1 MKPKN
6 MITFAAALIAVALPA
21 LSGQEAPPAG
31 VVPDAMKKQEAASTE
46 EQSGPRLTDIDRL
59 FDEPQAENS
68 ESEEDGQNGMAD
80 LNDSFAAPSNQEMT
94 LDASDLI
101 SVDYPNEEIRTV
113 LRNVADLYTLNL
125 VVPDTLVGTTSI
137 KLRDVTWRQIYS
149 VVLDPVGYTYIEEGS
164 IIKVVSR
171 DALNIEPPVTEIFMV
186 NYAEAEAIAATVKNL
201 VDSTAGGAVQVDVR
215 SNALI
220 VSERASKMESI
231 RSVIERLDKPTQQV
245 FIETRFIEV
254 SDTDVKNIGVN
265 WSTLRNYEVS
275 VGNISKTYGK
285 TFDRDRIE
293 SGGFEKGASTNVA
306 ETSFSGGAG
315 EIEGNGVSRGQLI
328 DNLTG
333 QKVLDLTS
341 IGDSTLITDAVNNLY
356 SLVDNKGLTRT
367 SSAVFSADE
376 FGFVLSAL
384 KEQGG
389 SRLVSNPTVVTLN
402 NQEAMIS
409 VGEQFPIPSYQYNEE
424 TGGFEVSGFEF
435 KDIGIILKVTPSV
448 NHTGLISLKVVPEV
462 SSRTGERSFGGAG
475 NATIPIISTRRTE
488 TQIALK
494 DGFTMGIG
502 GLMESAGSENNNQ
515 VPVLGK
521 MPGLGRLFKH
531 ESKTETKRNLL
542 IFITARILPSEEADF
557 EDVFSEEMMK
567 AAGVDAVA
575 LKNR

>member
-1 MKPKN
+1 MKSNNIIKL
-6 MITFAAALIAVALPA
+6 AAVFAVALPA
-21 LSGQEAPPAG
+21 LHAQEAPPVG
-31 VVPDAMKKQEAASTE
+31 VVNDGLRDAPTATAE
-46 EQSGPRLTDIDRL
+46 EPSAGPQFTDIDRL
-59 FDEPQAENS
+59 FDDPDAPVEKPAV
-68 ESEEDGQNGMAD
+68 EDDGVSGVA
-80 LNDSFAAPSNQEMT
+80 DSFASSLGGEMT

-125 VVPDTLVGTTSI
+125 VVPETLVGTTSI

-149 VVLDPVGYTYIEEGS
+149 VVLDPVGYTFIEEGS

-171 DALNIEPPVTEIFMV
+171 ETLNIEPPVTEIFMV
-186 NYAEAEAIAATVKNL
+186 NYADADSIANTLRNL
-201 VDSTAGGAVQVDVR
+201 VDTAKGGAVQVDKR

-220 VSERASKMESI
+220 VSERASKMDSI
-231 RSVIERLDKPTQQV
+231 RQVVERLDKPTQQV

-254 SDTDVKNIGVN
+254 TDTDVKNIGVN
-265 WSTLRNYEVS
+265 WSTLRNYGIQAGNIQTDYERVS
-275 VGNISKTYGK
+275 GGLRDKASADEYNLGDVTVTNGAASVSGVGN
-285 TFDRDRIE
+285 
-293 SGGFEKGASTNVA
+293 
-306 ETSFSGGAG
+306 
-315 EIEGNGVSRGQLI
+315 SRGTYR

-333 QKVLDLTS
+333 TTLLDASTTGRTS
-341 IGDSTLITDAVNNLY
+341 VFTDAFNSLRSIANNK
-356 SLVDNKGLTRT
+356 NT
-367 SSAVFSADE
+367 SAIFSADQ
-376 FGFVLSAL
+376 FGVVLSAL

-448 NHTGLISLKVVPEV
+448 NHNGLISLKVVPEV
-462 SSRTGERSFGGAG
+462 SSRTGEVNFGGAG
-475 NATIPIISTRRTE
+475 SASIPVISTRRTE

-502 GLMESAGSENNNQ
+502 GLMESSGTENNNH
-515 VPVLGK
+515 VPMLGK
-521 MPGLGRLFKH
+521 VPGLGRLFKH
-531 ESKTETKRNLL
+531 ESKTETTRNLL

-557 EDVFSEEMMK
+557 EDVFSQEMME
-567 AAGVDAVA
+567 ATGVDAVS

>member
-1 MKPKN
+1 MKSN
-6 MITFAAALIAVALPA
+6 IIISFAAAGFAAGLTA
-21 LSGQEAPPAG
+21 LSA
-31 VVPDAMKKQEAASTE
+31 QEAAPAGAVRDGLLESPEKSAE
-46 EQSGPRLTDIDRL
+46 EQVAGPRITDIDRL
-59 FDEPQAENS
+59 FQDPQAEEKETPAKDS
-68 ESEEDGQNGMAD
+68 GATALNG
-80 LNDSFAAPSNQEMT
+80 SFSAPVASEMT

-125 VVPDTLVGTTSI
+125 VVPESLVGTTSL

-149 VVLDPVGYTYIEEGS
+149 VVLDPVGYTFIEEGA

-171 DALNIEPPVTEIFMV
+171 DSLNIEPPITEIFMV
-186 NYAEAEAIAATVKNL
+186 NYAEADSIATTLRNL
-201 VDSTAGGAVQVDVR
+201 VDSSKGGAVQVDKR

-220 VSERASKMESI
+220 VSERASKMDSI
-231 RSVIERLDKPTQQV
+231 RAVVERLDKPTQQV

-254 SDTDVKNIGVN
+254 TDTDVKNIGVN
-265 WSTLRNYEVS
+265 WSSLRNY
-275 VGNISKTYGK
+275 
-285 TFDRDRIE
+285 
-293 SGGFEKGASTNVA
+293 
-306 ETSFSGGAG
+306 
-315 EIEGNGVSRGQLI
+315 GVSAGQLQSVYNRESSGTRGNEFS
-328 DNLTG
+328 DDSNTG
-333 QKVLDLTS
+333 DVAFDQ
-341 IGDSTLITDAVNNLY
+341 GDASVDGLGDRRGT
-356 SLVDNKGLTRT
+356 LVDNRT
-367 SSAVFSADE
+367 NQTLLDMSATGTSNLVTSAFNSLKNITNGRNTSAVFSADQ

-389 SRLVSNPTVVTLN
+389 SRLVSNPTIVTLN

-448 NHTGLISLKVVPEV
+448 NHNGLITLKVVPEV

-475 NATIPIISTRRTE
+475 NASIPIISTRRTD

-502 GLMESAGSENNNQ
+502 GLMESSGSENNNQ
-515 VPVLGK
+515 VPLLGK
-521 MPGLGRLFKH
+521 IPGLGRMFKH
-531 ESKTETKRNLL
+531 ESKSETKRNLL

-557 EDVFSEEMMK
+557 EDVFSQEMMTET
-567 AAGVDAVA
+567 GVDAVS
-575 LKNR
+575 LRNR

>member
-1 MKPKN
+1 MRNMKSN
-6 MITFAAALIAVALPA
+6 NIITLAAAMLAVALPA

-31 VVPDAMKKQEAASTE
+31 VVPDAMKEQNAAPAE
-46 EQSGPRLTDIDRL
+46 EQAGPRLTDIDRL
-59 FDEPQAENS
+59 FDEPEAENNQAAD
-68 ESEEDGQNGMAD
+68 EDQNGMAA
-80 LNDSFAAPSNQEMT
+80 LSDSFASPANQEMT

-113 LRNVADLYTLNL
+113 LRNVADLYMLNL
-125 VVPDTLVGTTSI
+125 VVPDTLVGSTSI

-149 VVLDPVGYTYIEEGS
+149 VVLEPVGYTYIEEGT

-171 DALNIEPPVTEIFMV
+171 DALNVEPPVTEIFMV
-186 NYAEAEAIAATVKNL
+186 NYAEANSIAATVETL
-201 VDSTAGGAVQVDVR
+201 VDAGAGGAVRVDKR

-220 VSERASKMESI
+220 VSERASKMEGI
-231 RSVIERLDKPTQQV
+231 RAVIERLDKPTQQV

-254 SDTDVKNIGVN
+254 TDTDIKNIGVN
-265 WSTLRNYEVS
+265 WSSLREYGMSAGQLQSVYNRDSAGTRGKNFSDDYNTGDVS
-275 VGNISKTYGK
+275 FTQGGASVEGVGN
-285 TFDRDRIE
+285 R
-293 SGGFEKGASTNVA
+293 
-306 ETSFSGGAG
+306 
-315 EIEGNGVSRGQLI
+315 RGRLV

-333 QKVLDLTS
+333 QAVMDLS
-341 IGDSTLITDAVNNLY
+341 STGSSNLATAAFN
-356 SLVDNKGLTRT
+356 SLKNISNGRQT
-367 SSAVFSADE
+367 SAVFSASE
-376 FGFVLSAL
+376 FGFVIGAL

-402 NQEAMIS
+402 NQEALIS
-409 VGEQFPIPSYQYNEE
+409 VGEQYPIPSYQYNEE

-448 NHTGLISLKVVPEV
+448 NHNGLITLKVNPEV
-462 SSRTGERSFGGAG
+462 SSSTRSVNFGGASG
-475 NATIPIISTRRTE
+475 ASIPIIDTRRTE
-488 TQIALK
+488 TQVALK

-502 GLMESAGSENNNQ
+502 GLMESSGSEDNNH

-531 ESKTETKRNLL
+531 ESKLETKTNLL
-542 IFITARILPSEEADF
+542 IFITAKVLPSEAADF
-557 EDVFSEEMMK
+557 EDVFSEEMMR